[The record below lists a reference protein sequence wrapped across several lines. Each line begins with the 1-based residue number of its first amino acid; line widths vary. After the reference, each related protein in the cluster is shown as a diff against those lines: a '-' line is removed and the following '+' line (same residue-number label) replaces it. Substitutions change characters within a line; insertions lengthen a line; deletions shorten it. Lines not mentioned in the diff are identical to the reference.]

1 MMIKIRTIICTA
13 LLTTCFA
20 TDAFAQQ
27 DPQYSQYMFNPL
39 SANPA
44 YAGSRG
50 VLNGAVLF
58 RKQWVG
64 FGDGAP
70 STQVLA
76 INTPTRKGKVGVGLE
91 IIADQIGPK
100 KTTGFYLNYAYR
112 IPLGKGKLAFGLGA
126 GVLNSQINWALISYK
141 DQGDVYSGLGST
153 SQTFPDFKFGMFFNN
168 KNFFIGGSVTH
179 LNESVYGVSTL
190 TAASTARF
198 RRHAFFTFGRAFA
211 LGSNVLFSPSVMMR
225 SVTGVAASASA
236 DLNLNFKIKNTL
248 WLGLSLRTEKSLIA
262 LVQYNITEKFK
273 IGYSYDMTFNALKQ
287 YQSGSHEIML
297 GFDLNLFNAQVLS
310 PRYF

>member
-1 MMIKIRTIICTA
+1 MINIRNIVCTA
-13 LLTTCFA
+13 LLATCFA
-20 TDAFAQQ
+20 TEMVAQQ

-76 INTPTRKGKVGVGLE
+76 INTPTRRGKVGLGLE
-91 IIADQIGPK
+91 IVADQIGPK

-126 GVLNSQINWALISYK
+126 GIINSQINWGLISYK

-168 KNFFIGGSVTH
+168 KNFFIGASVTH

-190 TAASTARF
+190 NAANTARF
-198 RRHAFFTFGRAFA
+198 RRHAFFTFGRAFS

-225 SVTGVAASASA
+225 GVTGVAAAASA
-236 DLNLNFKIKNTL
+236 DVNLNFKIKNTL
-248 WLGLSLRTEKSLIA
+248 WLGLSFRSEKSVIA

-273 IGYSYDMTFNALKQ
+273 VGYSYDMTFNGLKR

>member
-1 MMIKIRTIICTA
+1 MMMTIRNIIYTA
-13 LLTTCFA
+13 LLAVCFS
-20 TDAFAQQ
+20 TDVFAQQ

-58 RKQWVG
+58 RKQWIG
-64 FGDGAP
+64 FGNGAP
-70 STQVLA
+70 TTQVLA

-91 IIADQIGPK
+91 LVADQIGPK

-112 IPLGKGKLAFGLGA
+112 MPLGKGKLALGLGA
-126 GVLNSQINWALISYK
+126 GIINSQINWGLISYK
-141 DQGDVYSGLGST
+141 DQGDIYAGLGST
-153 SQTFPDFKFGMFFNN
+153 SQTFPDFKFGVFFNN
-168 KNFFIGGSVTH
+168 KNFYTGGSVTH
-179 LNESVYGVSTL
+179 LNESVYGL
-190 TAASTARF
+190 TASTYSNTARF
-198 RRHAFFTFGRAFA
+198 RRHIFFTLGRAFS
-211 LGSNVLFSPSVMMR
+211 LGSNVLFSPSIMLR
-225 SVTGVAASASA
+225 GVTGVASAGSA

-248 WLGLSLRTEKSLIA
+248 WLGLSFRSEKSLIA
-262 LVQYNITEKFK
+262 LIQYNITEKLK
-273 IGYSYDMTFNALKQ
+273 VGYSYDMTFNGLKQ

-297 GFDLNLFNAQVLS
+297 GFDLNLFNGQVLS